1 MLSRKYIFMAALLA
15 VIVAIAAAPQI
26 TLAADHPDSCLKC
39 HADTTNDLVNETDS
53 RLWNKWNHT
62 IYTGDKAWTQCK
74 TCHTNLNQA
83 LQNTVHAG
91 MGCSCH
97 AVLHVGYNFGGTTG
111 VYGAAF
117 YRVPS
122 TGGQGD
128 FIAPQQVT
136 FATKYV
142 EYTES
147 NISSVLPS
155 TASMEV
161 EVGLVQLFGTASG
174 NPEYVNVSA
183 TVYTPCFNCHFLAT
197 DPSTVGAFKFVEGAW
212 KIGIPETALSLPP
225 HEITGV
231 ELASAGES
239 SGPSI
244 PVIFSMGVGLLG
256 AGLVLFAGR
265 RK

>member
-15 VIVAIAAAPQI
+15 AIIVVAAAPHV

-39 HADTTNDLVNETDS
+39 HADPTGDTVSDTNVGT
-53 RLWNKWNHT
+53 KWNHT
-62 IYTGDKAWTQCK
+62 IYTGDKAWSQCSV
-74 TCHTNLNQA
+74 CHVNLDQQ

-97 AVLHVGYNFGGTTG
+97 AVLHVGYNFSGTAG
-111 VYGAAF
+111 VFGAAF

-122 TGGQGD
+122 TGGAGD
-128 FIAPQQVT
+128 FIAPQNVA
-136 FATKYV
+136 FATKYITYD
-142 EYTES
+142 ET
-147 NISSVLPS
+147 NITSVLA

-161 EVGLVQLFGTASG
+161 EVGLVQLFGTTSG
-174 NPEYVNVSA
+174 NPEYINVSD

-197 DPSTVGAFKFVEGAW
+197 DPSQVGAFKFVEGAW

-225 HEITGV
+225 HEIGGV
-231 ELASAGES
+231 ELASVGES

-244 PVIFSMGVGLLG
+244 PVMFSMGIGLLG

>member
-15 VIVAIAAAPQI
+15 VIVAIAAAPQVA
-26 TLAADHPDSCLKC
+26 LAANHPNSCLKC
-39 HADTTNDLVNETDS
+39 HANPTGDTVTDTNVGT
-53 RLWNKWNHT
+53 KWNHT
-62 IYTGDKAWTQCK
+62 IYTGDKAWTQCAV
-74 TCHTNLNQA
+74 CHTNLNQS
-83 LQNTVHAG
+83 LGKTVHKSI
-91 MGCSCH
+91 GCSCH
-97 AVLHVGYNFGGTTG
+97 AVLHVGYNFGGNTG
-111 VYGAAF
+111 VYAAAF

-122 TGGQGD
+122 TGAENYT
-128 FIAPQQVT
+128 APPT
-136 FATKYV
+136 ISFTTKRVDYD
-142 EYTES
+142 EN
-147 NISSVLPS
+147 NITDIFTQTVP
-155 TASMEV
+155 SMEV
-161 EVGLVQLFGTASG
+161 EVGLVELFGTTGPS
-174 NPEYVNVSA
+174 YVNVSE